1 MQSLRFQTVQMRLL
15 CIPVVFIL
23 LRVWDTVQYFYFAY
37 VLELASSPPE
47 GSPEGCIPEDVYRVH
62 YSLAIMQVRRT

>member
-15 CIPVVFIL
+15 CIPVVFIM

-47 GSPEGCIPEDVYRVH
+47 GCIPEDVYRVH
-62 YSLAIMQVRRT
+62 YSFAIMQVRCT